1 MATSTQQGN
10 DIYLRN
16 KIMTATPAE
25 LTLLLYEGAIK
36 FANKA
41 IMAKTTIIS
50 IKIIPGLFHKLLSN
64 KFIISPIF
72 NFS

>member
-41 IMAKTTIIS
+41 IMAIEKNDMSKDVWLRPIS
-50 IKIIPGLFHKLLSN
+50 KKILKSLKNVLL
-64 KFIISPIF
+64 I
-72 NFS
+72 